1 MNKTILISSNQA
13 GPFSNANKMIDI
25 QIPQGMLVDMSK
37 SFLQLE
43 CEIELGPDAVGE
55 VDGVSY
61 IHNLGVRNIA
71 YDDYI
76 SCNVEL
82 FKNVWLRSAKKGNLV
97 YTPEIGVLGKN
108 LFEMTKSSSAKIA
121 TPNSLYQLKTFE
133 SKMLMSPF
141 VEMHKTGSISSR
153 YRHCFLNTPLSE
165 IIPAG
170 LANEILSTDDLGALT
185 LHLELDDLNRFEVKK
200 LGLTQDVD
208 GGCENVPT
216 AGGNVLTL
224 KLKYDSLTRVPFFV
238 GEKVKITATTT
249 ADPPVIITP
258 QDAVITEISYNQATG
273 LVNITT
279 NYTFP
284 ALTGVIVYGTVVI
297 AESVEGPSPA
307 PDYGSFKI
315 LLAQLGASLV
325 QGPAPMVN
333 QLNYMTFTTFQE
345 SVDLQSYSRIVE
357 IEPECVSL
365 FIMFQDPGTSASTRA
380 NKLSNN
386 VNVKSYRIRI
396 DNEDVYDRD
405 ILVNYTSNNAYTHD
419 PAYHELLNRLFLNSG
434 LPLKNFNCVALARDA
449 GTLNQY
455 YDEAGNQILILG
467 CPTPMTPRQKQVQ
480 ININCTDGQQVK
492 NLIMYKLCV
501 RSLKM

>member
-1 MNKTILISSNQA
+1 MNKTVLISANQA

-25 QIPQGMLVDMSK
+25 QIPQGMLVDMSN

-55 VDGVSY
+55 VSGVSY
-61 IHNLGVRNIA
+61 VHNLGVRNIA

-82 FKNVWLRSAKKGNLV
+82 FRNVWLRSAKKGNLA

-108 LFEMTKSSSAKIA
+108 LFEMTKSSSAKMA
-121 TPNSLYQLKTFE
+121 TPDSLYQLKTFE

-141 VEMHKTGSISSR
+141 IEMKKTGNISSR

-165 IIPAG
+165 IIPGG
-170 LANEILSTDDLGALT
+170 LASEILSTDDLGALT

-200 LGLTQDVD
+200 LGLTQSID
-208 GGCENVPT
+208 GSCENVPT
-216 AGGNVLTL
+216 AGGAVLTL
-224 KLKYDSLTRVPFFV
+224 KLKYDSLTRMPFFV
-238 GEKVKITATTT
+238 GEKVKIGAVTTQET
-249 ADPPVIITP
+249 PVTIN
-258 QDAVITEISYNQATG
+258 QDAVITAITYNQATG
-273 LVNITT
+273 LTTITT
-279 NYTFP
+279 TYTFP
-284 ALTGVIVYGTVVI
+284 ALTGTFVYGTVVI
-297 AESVEGPSPA
+297 SESVEVS

-325 QGPAPMVN
+325 QGMAPQMN
-333 QLNYMTFTTFQE
+333 QLDYMTFTTFQE
-345 SVDLQSYSRIVE
+345 SVDLQNYSRIVE
-357 IEPECVSL
+357 VEPECVSL
-365 FIMFQDPGTSASTRA
+365 FIMFQNPSTSATDA

-386 VNVKSYRIRI
+386 FNVRSYRIRI

-405 ILVNYTSNNAYTHD
+405 INLNYESNNEYTHD

-434 LPLKNFNCVALARDA
+434 LPLKNFNCVALSRNA
-449 GTLNQY
+449 GVLNNY
-455 YDEAGNQILILG
+455 YNVAGNQILILG
-467 CPTPMTPRQKQVQ
+467 CPTPMTSRQKQIQ
-480 ININCTDGQQVK
+480 ININCSVGGQVK

>member
-1 MNKTILISSNQA
+1 MNKTVLISSNQA

-55 VDGVSY
+55 VSGVSFV
-61 IHNLGVRNIA
+61 HNLGVRNIA

-82 FKNVWLRSAKKGNLV
+82 FKNVWLRSAKKGNLA

-170 LANEILSTDDLGALT
+170 LAEEILSTDDLGALT

-200 LGLTQDVD
+200 LGLTQSID
-208 GGCENVPT
+208 GFCDNVPT
-216 AGGNVLTL
+216 AGGSVLTL
-224 KLKYDSLTRVPFFV
+224 TLKYDSLTRMPFFV
-238 GEKVKITATTT
+238 GEKVKITAVTT
-249 ADPPVIITP
+249 ASPPVSINEN
-258 QDAVITEISYNQATG
+258 AVITDISYNQATG

-279 NYTFP
+279 TYTFP
-284 ALTGVIVYGTVVI
+284 ALTGSLVYGTVKI
-297 AESVEGPSPA
+297 SESVETS

-345 SVDLQSYSRIVE
+345 SVDLQNYSRIVE

-405 ILVNYTSNNAYTHD
+405 ISTNYTSNNSYTHD
-419 PAYHELLNRLFLNSG
+419 PAYHELLNKLFLNSG

-449 GTLNQY
+449 GVLNDY
-455 YDEAGNQILILG
+455 YNVAGNQILILG

-480 ININCTDGQQVK
+480 INISCADGSFVK